1 MKRWF
6 FSAFVLLLPQAI
18 QAEISYEQLAQF
30 SLTPEILEG
39 SFNQEKYIATLD
51 ATLIS
56 TGVFTYQRDK
66 SIRWEILEPIHSEL
80 LMTPSAI
87 NSKAD
92 NRELMRLDA
101 NSNPVAQVISE
112 IFFAVLTADWEKLS
126 PYFELSVTVEGAQ
139 WHAVLLPL
147 DQAVAQVFS
156 RVELKGQTLLEE
168 IVLHEKSGDRTT
180 IHLVNQR

>member
-6 FSAFVLLLPQAI
+6 FSAIVLLLPQAV
-18 QAEISYEQLAQF
+18 QAEISYDQLAQF
-30 SLTPEILEG
+30 SLTPKILEG

-51 ATLIS
+51 TTLIS
-56 TGVFTYQRDK
+56 TGVFTYRRDK
-66 SIRWEILEPIHSEL
+66 SIRWEILEPIHNQL

-87 NSKAD
+87 SSKAE

-112 IFFAVLTADWEKLS
+112 IFFAVLTADWEKLA
-126 PYFELSVTVEGAQ
+126 PHFELSGTVEGLL

-147 DQAVAQVFS
+147 DPAVAQIFS
-156 RVELKGQTLLEE
+156 RVELKGQTLLEK